1 MPGAT
6 VLSGACPRDGLR
18 MKIAGRELHIP
29 LAVAAGF
36 GKALHMEE
44 FITLIRAAGPDDA
57 AGIARVYI
65 DSWHDTYAGVLP
77 AQLLCAMTPNGQTT
91 RWQATIRA
99 RGREHVLVAE
109 HEDYGIVGMTSF
121 GPARDSAGGYDGEI
135 FTLYVDPSFFDRG
148 VGRKLLSAAFGE
160 LRRRNYSSC
169 IIWAH
174 TRNPA
179 RFFYEAMGGR
189 LIAERTVRMMGDAIP
204 ETAFGWRKLALA
216 ERAAS

>member
-1 MPGAT
+1 M
-6 VLSGACPRDGLR
+6 D
-18 MKIAGRELHIP
+18 ELVIS
-29 LAVAAGF
+29 V
-36 GKALHMEE
+36 
-44 FITLIRAAGPDDA
+44 RAARPEDA

-77 AQLLCAMTPNGQTT
+77 AQLLCAMTPNGQTS

-99 RGREHVLVAE
+99 RAREHVFVAV

-121 GPARDSAGGYDGEI
+121 GSSRDGAIGYDGEI
-135 FTLYVDPSFFDRG
+135 FTLYVDPSFYNRG
-148 VGRKLLSAAFGE
+148 VGRRLLSAGFDDM
-160 LRRRNYSSC
+160 RRRNYSSC
-169 IIWAH
+169 IVWAH

-189 LIAERTVRMMGDAIP
+189 LIAERTVRMMGDAVP